1 MQVGQCVVRLVILH
15 NSHHMH
21 YLPIDNMIT
30 DQLLTYQ
37 WILQSAV
44 QLFAT
49 AMTLDKWQKE
59 VPERF
64 VVADVA
70 HD

>member
-1 MQVGQCVVRLVILH
+1 
-15 NSHHMH
+15 MH
-21 YLPIDNMIT
+21 YLPIDNLIT

-49 AMTLDKWQKE
+49 AMTLDKWQTE
-59 VPERF
+59 VSERF
-64 VVADVA
+64 VITDVA